1 MEMPVSE
8 PLVVSLEVSAGYLA
22 GIFRAHN
29 WPLDYCEESTPTAA
43 DLAEL
48 ITHLSMA
55 AATGDA
61 NGYVSLG
68 RLVAFTDAEVPGV
81 VELALKIGYARPELG
96 PDADKPIKGD
106 TTGEAL

>member
-1 MEMPVSE
+1 M
-8 PLVVSLEVSAGYLA
+8 VVELELSLEKIA
-22 GIFRAHN
+22 GIFRMQS
-29 WPLDYCEESTPTAA
+29 WPLDYCEESTPTAS

-48 ITHLSMA
+48 ITHIALQCSTKA
-55 AATGDA
+55 GDT
-61 NGYVSLG
+61 YVSFG
-68 RLVAFTDAEVPGV
+68 RLVAFEDAEVPGV